1 MKKKSRRKI
10 ISILLVLIVFVILVG
25 TYILLFH
32 TYKGDPPG
40 SLNYPQKDNVDVNDV
55 ISNARK
61 LKGVFYDQLQG
72 SFNNI
77 GGKSGFLVCCDIPNI
92 AYAQAG
98 FSFEKFLKDD
108 FSSHPE
114 HYNTR
119 NGTNTP
125 STIFFYRRVENFYAY
140 CKYNNKLIINCESP
154 KVGDLIFY
162 GQSHVSLVSEVHSDG
177 TINEIE
183 TNRGTIFVVEHVN
196 KKWTNQ
202 TVGRVLDWQAN

>member
-1 MKKKSRRKI
+1 MKNKLLKKVI
-10 ISILLVLIVFVILVG
+10 AILLIIILMVILLGISILMFCA
-25 TYILLFH
+25 
-32 TYKGDPPG
+32 YKGSPPG
-40 SLNYPQKDNVDVNDV
+40 YLNYPQKYEVNVNDV
-55 ISNARK
+55 ILNARK

-72 SFNNI
+72 SFNNL
-77 GGKSGFLVCCDIPNI
+77 GGKLGFLVCCDIPNI

-98 FSFEKFLKDD
+98 MSFEKLLKDD
-108 FSSHPE
+108 FKSHPE
-114 HYNTR
+114 HYRTR

-140 CKYNNKLIINCESP
+140 CKYSNKLIINCESP

-162 GQSHVSLVSEVHSDG
+162 GQSHVTIVSEVHSDG

-183 TNRGTIFVVEHVN
+183 TNRRTIFVVEHFN

-202 TVGRVLDWQAN
+202 SVGRVLN